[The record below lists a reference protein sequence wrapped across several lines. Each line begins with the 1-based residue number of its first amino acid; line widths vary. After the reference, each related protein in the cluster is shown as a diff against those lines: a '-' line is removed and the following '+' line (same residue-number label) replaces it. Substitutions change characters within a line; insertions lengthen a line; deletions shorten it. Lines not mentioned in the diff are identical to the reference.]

1 MQTRGY
7 AENGTVRE
15 FLTGLGRAFA
25 GALIFSLPML
35 MTMEMWWLG
44 FYMSPLRLA
53 LLLIVTLPLLV
64 GLSRIGGIRR
74 TMHLQDDIADAL
86 VAVAVAFMSAAV
98 TLWLFGL
105 LALDMPFREIIG
117 KIIIQVIPG
126 SMGAMLAQNQLGGN
140 GSENEA
146 SAQTYWGELF
156 LMVVGALFLSFNAA
170 PTEEMVVIAYKMTV
184 WKIVALA
191 VLSLILMHFIVYA
204 AGFAGTEPAHPT
216 ASFLD
221 VFARFSIVGYA
232 LVLLVNLYIL
242 WTFGRTDG
250 SGIPQIISA
259 VIVLSFPGAIGAA
272 AARLIL

>member
-1 MQTRGY
+1 MQARSDAG
-7 AENGTVRE
+7 NGTVRE

-53 LLLIVTLPLLV
+53 LLLIVMLPLLV

-74 TMHLQDDIADAL
+74 TVHLSDDIADAL
-86 VAVAVAFMSAAV
+86 VAIAVAFLSAAV
-98 TLWLFGL
+98 TLWFFGL
-105 LALDMPFREIIG
+105 LTPDMPLREIIG
-117 KIIIQVIPG
+117 KITIQVIPG
-126 SMGAMLAQNQLGGN
+126 SIGAMLAQNQLGG
-140 GSENEA
+140 GESDDEA
-146 SAQTYWGELF
+146 AEQSYWGELF

-170 PTEEMVVIAYKMTV
+170 PTEEMVLIAYKMTV
-184 WKIVALA
+184 WKNVGLA

-204 AGFAGTEPAHPT
+204 AGFAGAERTHPT
-216 ASFLD
+216 ASFLNI
-221 VFARFSIVGYA
+221 FARFSVAGYA
-232 LVLLVNLYIL
+232 AVLLVNLYIL

-250 SGIPQIISA
+250 AGLPQIISA
-259 VIVLSFPGAIGAA
+259 VVVLSFPGAIGAA